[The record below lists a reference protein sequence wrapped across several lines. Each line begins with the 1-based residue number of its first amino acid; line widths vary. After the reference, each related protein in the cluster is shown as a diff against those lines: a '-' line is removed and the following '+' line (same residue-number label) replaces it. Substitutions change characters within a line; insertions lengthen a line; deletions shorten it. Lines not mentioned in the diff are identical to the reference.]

1 MAEIKVLS
9 EDTIDKIAAGEVVE
23 RPMSVVKELV
33 ENAMDAGSTAIT
45 VEIKNG
51 GIDFIRV
58 TDNGIGIEAKEVRMA
73 FARHATSKIRSAE
86 DLSSLSSMGFRGE
99 ALSSI
104 AAVAQVEVISK
115 TREALTGV
123 RYAIE
128 GAIEKDFEEVGAPD
142 GTTFLVKNL
151 FFNTP
156 VRRKFLKQPQTE
168 GSYVAELLERLAMS
182 RPDISF
188 KFTQNGQVKF
198 HTPGNGDLKE
208 VIYRIYGREIA
219 NHLVPIE
226 IEEERMQVKGFLGKP
241 EINRSN
247 RNFEHYFINSR
258 YVKSK
263 VLAKAI
269 EDGYKQYVMQHKF
282 PFVVLHFHMPAAEVD
297 VNVHPTKMEVRFS
310 DEQYV
315 YKTVAQSILSTFRS
329 KELIVNAAFGKDT
342 KVTKD
347 ENMPVYDKAKLSE
360 EQANLLKQLAAKEQE
375 PAKPVV
381 KPFVI
386 DFGAGENEAREK
398 RAVENGYVKNRTTET
413 LTVAE
418 NPLSETYH
426 AQSTIPNAQPETQF
440 ETQPKTQPEVQS
452 ILQRSPLAELY
463 SGKTPVTEQ
472 MEHDVKPVSVKPI
485 PYADPAKQTWTTAV
499 QADRTVQASE
509 AAADPSSE
517 DRDTKTGV
525 LDPLS
530 HVQITDVKQ
539 ETLFEEQF
547 LSEKA
552 KESYEILGQVF
563 GTYWIVAYSDRMY
576 MIDQHAA
583 HEKVKYER
591 LVAAVRAKDI
601 VVQNIMPPVVLQT
614 SAKEE
619 QVVLEHM
626 DAFLQLGFE
635 IEEFGDHTF
644 CLRAVP
650 VDLFGCSYQEL
661 FREVLDELMEG
672 PVTGTPEVV
681 LNKLA
686 SMACKAAVKGNTR
699 LNREEAVKLIDELL
713 TLENPYHCP
722 HGRPTIISMTKQEM
736 EKKFKRIV

>member
-58 TDNGIGIEAKEVRMA
+58 TDNGQGIAASEVRVA
-73 FARHATSKIRSAE
+73 FYRHATSKIRSAE
-86 DLSSLSSMGFRGE
+86 DLSSISSMGFRGE

-104 AAVAQVEVISK
+104 AAVAQVELITK
-115 TREALTGV
+115 TKDAITGV

-151 FFNTP
+151 FYNTP

-168 GSYVAELLERLAMS
+168 GSYVGELLERLALA

-188 KFTQNGQVKF
+188 KFVQNGQVKF

-219 NHLVPIE
+219 SHLVPIE
-226 IEEERMQVKGFLGKP
+226 VKEERLTMKGFLGKP

-263 VLAKAI
+263 ILAKAI

-282 PFVVLHFHMPAAEVD
+282 PFVVLHFGMSTEDVD

-315 YKTVAQSILSTFRS
+315 YKTVVQSIISTFRS
-329 KELIVNAAFGKDT
+329 KELIVNATFGKDN
-342 KVTKD
+342 KVSRM
-347 ENMPVYDKAKLSE
+347 ENMPVYDKTKVPEPFMVS
-360 EQANLLKQLAAKEQE
+360 KPAKEPIVQ
-375 PAKPVV
+375 KPVTASLPVKEPIKKV
-381 KPFVI
+381 KPFVL
-386 DFGAGENEAREK
+386 DFTEEAVAKEALSKEPVTMMREEPFVDIYSPKASDENK
-398 RAVENGYVKNRTTET
+398 
-413 LTVAE
+413 
-418 NPLSETYH
+418 
-426 AQSTIPNAQPETQF
+426 
-440 ETQPKTQPEVQS
+440 QS
-452 ILQRSPLAELY
+452 ITAEQNIL
-463 SGKTPVTEQ
+463 
-472 MEHDVKPVSVKPI
+472 EHI
-485 PYADPAKQTWTTAV
+485 QIAEAV
-499 QADRTVQASE
+499 
-509 AAADPSSE
+509 
-517 DRDTKTGV
+517 
-525 LDPLS
+525 
-530 HVQITDVKQ
+530 Q

-547 LSEKA
+547 LTEKS
-552 KESYEILGQVF
+552 KETYEILGQIF
-563 GTYWIVAYSDRMY
+563 GTYWIVSYSDRMY

-591 LVAAVRAKDI
+591 LVAAIQKKEVI
-601 VVQNIMPPVVLQT
+601 TQSIMPPVILQT

-619 QVVLEHM
+619 QVILERL
-626 DAFLQLGFE
+626 DAFLKLGFE
-635 IEEFGDHTF
+635 IEEFGDHAF

-650 VDLFGCSYQEL
+650 VDLYGCSYEEL
-661 FREVLDELMEG
+661 FKEVLDELMEG
-672 PVTGTPEVV
+672 AVSGTPEVV
-681 LNKLA
+681 ANKLA
-686 SMACKAAVKGNTR
+686 GMACKAAVKGNMK
-699 LNREEAVKLIDELL
+699 LSREEAVKLIDELL

-722 HGRPTIISMTKQEM
+722 HGRPTIISMTKQEI

>member
-1 MAEIKVLS
+1 MAEIRVLS

-33 ENAMDAGSTAIT
+33 ENAMDAGSTAVT

-58 TDNGIGIEAKEVRMA
+58 TDNGQGIAAGQVRIA
-73 FARHATSKIRSAE
+73 FARHATSKIRSAD
-86 DLSSLSSMGFRGE
+86 DLTCISSMGFRGE

-104 AAVAQVEVISK
+104 AAVAQVEVITK
-115 TREALTGV
+115 TKEELTGV
-123 RYAIE
+123 RYSIE
-128 GAIEKDFEEVGAPD
+128 GAMEKDFEEVGAPD
-142 GTTFLVKNL
+142 GTTFLIKNL
-151 FFNTP
+151 FYNTP
-156 VRRKFLKQPQTE
+156 VRRKFLKSPQTE
-168 GSYVAELLERLAMS
+168 AGYVGELLERLALA

-188 KFTQNGQVKF
+188 KFVQNGQVKF

-226 IEEERMQVKGFLGKP
+226 IKEERLCMKGFLGKP
-241 EINRSN
+241 EINRST
-247 RNFEHYFINSR
+247 RSFEHYFINSR

-282 PFVVLHFHMPAAEVD
+282 PFVVLHFDMQGEEVD

-315 YKTVAQSILSTFRS
+315 YRTVVQSIIHTFRS
-329 KELIVNAAFGKDT
+329 KELIVNASFGKDNRMS
-342 KVTKD
+342 KAEDK
-347 ENMPVYDKAKLSE
+347 PAYDKARVPEPYMVQRPAQNPPQNPPQQVVQKSVQSPPQQVE
-360 EQANLLKQLAAKEQE
+360 E
-375 PAKPVV
+375 KPVRQPRSQQPEQKNITPKPEASASELNHLGLPAAAPV
-381 KPFVI
+381 KKMAPFVI
-386 DFGAGENEAREK
+386 DFGDESIEDSKNVQPIEK
-398 RAVENGYVKNRTTET
+398 TVENLEKFTTLQEPA
-413 LTVAE
+413 LA
-418 NPLSETYH
+418 ETY
-426 AQSTIPNAQPETQF
+426 
-440 ETQPKTQPEVQS
+440 
-452 ILQRSPLAELY
+452 
-463 SGKTPVTEQ
+463 G
-472 MEHDVKPVSVKPI
+472 
-485 PYADPAKQTWTTAV
+485 
-499 QADRTVQASE
+499 
-509 AAADPSSE
+509 
-517 DRDTKTGV
+517 TGNN
-525 LDPLS
+525 LD
-530 HVQITDVKQ
+530 HIQIIDATQ
-539 ETLFEEQF
+539 ETLFGEQF

-552 KESYEILGQVF
+552 KESYEILGQIF

-591 LVAAVRAKDI
+591 LVKAIKEKD
-601 VVQNIMPPVVLQT
+601 VLSQSIMPPVILQT

-619 QVVLEHM
+619 QAVLEHM
-626 DAFLQLGFE
+626 EAFDQLGFE

-661 FREVLDELMEG
+661 FREVLDELMDG
-672 PVTGTPEVV
+672 PLTGAPEVV
-681 LNKLA
+681 LDKLA
-686 SMACKAAVKGNTR
+686 SMACKAAVKGNMKISSK
-699 LNREEAVKLIDELL
+699 EAEKLIDELL

-722 HGRPTIISMTKQEM
+722 HGRPTIISMTRQEV

>member
-1 MAEIKVLS
+1 MAEIKILS

-51 GIDFIRV
+51 GIDLIRV
-58 TDNGIGIEAKEVRMA
+58 TDNGQGIESEEIRLA

-86 DLSSLSSMGFRGE
+86 DLTNLSSMGFRGE

-104 AAVAQVEVISK
+104 AAVAQVEVVTK
-115 TREALTGV
+115 TKASLTGV
-123 RYAIE
+123 RYTIE

-188 KFTQNGQVKF
+188 KFMQNGQVKF

-226 IEEERMQVKGFLGKP
+226 INEERLSLKGFLGKP

-282 PFVVLHFHMPAAEVD
+282 PFVVLHFSMQAEEVD

-315 YKTVAQSILSTFRS
+315 YKTVTQSIISTFRS
-329 KELIVNAAFGKDT
+329 KELIVNATFGKDT
-342 KVTKD
+342 KESKKET
-347 ENMPVYDKAKLSE
+347 MPVYDKAKVPE
-360 EQANLLKQLAAKEQE
+360 PYMAQE
-375 PAKPVV
+375 KV
-381 KPFVI
+381 
-386 DFGAGENEAREK
+386 
-398 RAVENGYVKNRTTET
+398 
-413 LTVAE
+413 
-418 NPLSETYH
+418 
-426 AQSTIPNAQPETQF
+426 
-440 ETQPKTQPEVQS
+440 
-452 ILQRSPLAELY
+452 
-463 SGKTPVTEQ
+463 TPVTNNLGLPVTEPVKKAVPFVVDFGVEKEVQPIIKLSEQ
-472 MEHDVKPVSVKPI
+472 ATVVKEPALEETYKVKEPVKTEVQVPEITKPLENIQIVK
-485 PYADPAKQTWTTAV
+485 AT
-499 QADRTVQASE
+499 
-509 AAADPSSE
+509 
-517 DRDTKTGV
+517 
-525 LDPLS
+525 
-530 HVQITDVKQ
+530 Q

-552 KESYEILGQVF
+552 KETYEILGQIF
-563 GTYWIVAYSDRMY
+563 GTYWIVSYADRMY
-576 MIDQHAA
+576 LIDQHAA

-591 LVAAVRAKDI
+591 LVKAIAKKQ
-601 VVQNIMPPVVLQT
+601 VLTQSIMPPVVLQT

-619 QVVLEHM
+619 QAVLEHM
-626 DAFLQLGFE
+626 DAFLQMGFE
-635 IEEFGDHTF
+635 IEEFGDHAF

-650 VDLFGCSYQEL
+650 VDLYGCSYQEL
-661 FREVLDELMEG
+661 FRELLDEMIDG
-672 PVTGTPEVV
+672 PLTGAPEVV
-681 LNKLA
+681 MNKLA
-686 SMACKAAVKGNTR
+686 SMACKAAVKGNMKISHT
-699 LNREEAVKLIDELL
+699 EAVKLIDELL

-722 HGRPTIISMTKQEM
+722 HGRPTIISMTKQEI

>member
-58 TDNGIGIEAKEVRMA
+58 TDNGQGIESGEVRLA

-104 AAVAQVEVISK
+104 AAVAQVEVITK
-115 TREALTGV
+115 TGSSLTGV
-123 RYAIE
+123 HYTIE

-188 KFTQNGQVKF
+188 KFVQNGQVKF

-219 NHLVPIE
+219 SHLIPIE
-226 IEEERMQVKGFLGKP
+226 ITEERLTLKGFLGKS

-263 VLAKAI
+263 VVAKAI

-282 PFVVLHFHMPAAEVD
+282 PFVVLHFSMPSEEVD

-315 YKTVAQSILSTFRS
+315 YKTIAQSIISTFRS
-329 KELIVNAAFGKDT
+329 RELIVNATFGKDT
-342 KVTKD
+342 KVDKK
-347 ENMPVYDKAKLSE
+347 ENMPVYDKKSVP
-360 EQANLLKQLAAKEQE
+360 E
-375 PAKPVV
+375 PYMVPKAVQPVPMAKPVV
-381 KPFVI
+381 SSEKKLDSFVMNFDEEKNI
-386 DFGAGENEAREK
+386 VNTSSLEN
-398 RAVENGYVKNRTTET
+398 VVQNNVKETTLE
-413 LTVAE
+413 
-418 NPLSETYH
+418 ETYH
-426 AQSTIPNAQPETQF
+426 VVKKEEP
-440 ETQPKTQPEVQS
+440 PKT
-452 ILQRSPLAELY
+452 L
-463 SGKTPVTEQ
+463 
-472 MEHDVKPVSVKPI
+472 EHIQIVE
-485 PYADPAKQTWTTAV
+485 TT
-499 QADRTVQASE
+499 
-509 AAADPSSE
+509 
-517 DRDTKTGV
+517 
-525 LDPLS
+525 
-530 HVQITDVKQ
+530 Q

-547 LSEKA
+547 LTQKA
-552 KESYEILGQVF
+552 KETYEILGQIF
-563 GTYWIVAYSDRMY
+563 GTYWIVSYSDRMY

-591 LVAAVRAKDI
+591 LVSAIQKKD
-601 VVQNIMPPVVLQT
+601 VLVQNIMPPVILQT

-619 QVVLEHM
+619 QAVLEHM
-626 DAFLQLGFE
+626 KEFLQMGFE
-635 IEEFGDHTF
+635 IEEFGDHAF

-650 VDLFGCSYQEL
+650 VDLYGCSYQEL
-661 FREVLDELMEG
+661 FRDMLDEMMEG
-672 PVTGTPEVV
+672 PLTGAPEVV
-681 LNKLA
+681 MNKLA
-686 SMACKAAVKGNTR
+686 GMACKAAVKGNTKLSR
-699 LNREEAVKLIDELL
+699 AEAEKLIDELL

-722 HGRPTIISMTKQEM
+722 HGRPTIISMTRQEV

>member
-1 MAEIKVLS
+1 MAEIKILS

-51 GIDFIRV
+51 GIDLIRV
-58 TDNGIGIEAKEVRMA
+58 TDNGQGIESEEIRLA

-86 DLSSLSSMGFRGE
+86 DLTNLSSMGFRGE

-104 AAVAQVEVISK
+104 AAVAQVEVVTK
-115 TREALTGV
+115 TKASLTGV
-123 RYAIE
+123 RYTIE

-188 KFTQNGQVKF
+188 KFVQNGQVKF

-219 NHLVPIE
+219 SHLVPIE
-226 IEEERMQVKGFLGKP
+226 INEERLSLKGFLGKP

-282 PFVVLHFHMPAAEVD
+282 PFVVLHFSMQAEEVD

-315 YKTVAQSILSTFRS
+315 YKTVTQSIISTFRS
-329 KELIVNAAFGKDT
+329 KELIVNATFGKDT
-342 KVTKD
+342 KESKKET
-347 ENMPVYDKAKLSE
+347 MPVYDKAKVPE
-360 EQANLLKQLAAKEQE
+360 PYMAQE
-375 PAKPVV
+375 KV
-381 KPFVI
+381 
-386 DFGAGENEAREK
+386 
-398 RAVENGYVKNRTTET
+398 
-413 LTVAE
+413 
-418 NPLSETYH
+418 
-426 AQSTIPNAQPETQF
+426 
-440 ETQPKTQPEVQS
+440 
-452 ILQRSPLAELY
+452 
-463 SGKTPVTEQ
+463 TPVTNNLGLPVTEPVKKAVPFVVDFGVEKEVQPIIKLSEQ
-472 MEHDVKPVSVKPI
+472 ATVVKEPALEETYKVKEPVKTEVQVPEITKPLENIQIVK
-485 PYADPAKQTWTTAV
+485 AT
-499 QADRTVQASE
+499 
-509 AAADPSSE
+509 
-517 DRDTKTGV
+517 
-525 LDPLS
+525 
-530 HVQITDVKQ
+530 Q

-552 KESYEILGQVF
+552 KETYEILGQIF
-563 GTYWIVAYSDRMY
+563 GTYWIVSYADRMY
-576 MIDQHAA
+576 LIDQHAA

-591 LVAAVRAKDI
+591 LVKAIAKKQ
-601 VVQNIMPPVVLQT
+601 VLTQSIMPPVVLQT

-619 QVVLEHM
+619 QAVLEHM
-626 DAFLQLGFE
+626 DAFLQMGFE
-635 IEEFGDHTF
+635 IEEFGDHAF

-650 VDLFGCSYQEL
+650 VDLYGCSYQEL
-661 FREVLDELMEG
+661 FRELLDEMIDG
-672 PVTGTPEVV
+672 PLTGAPEVV
-681 LNKLA
+681 MNKLA
-686 SMACKAAVKGNTR
+686 SMACKAAVKGNMKISHT
-699 LNREEAVKLIDELL
+699 EAVKLIDELL

-722 HGRPTIISMTKQEM
+722 HGRPTIISMTKQEI

>member
-1 MAEIKVLS
+1 MAEIKILS

-51 GIDFIRV
+51 GIDLIRV
-58 TDNGIGIEAKEVRMA
+58 TDNGQGIEAGEIRLA

-86 DLSSLSSMGFRGE
+86 DLTNLSSMGFRGE

-104 AAVAQVEVISK
+104 AAVAQVEVVTK
-115 TREALTGV
+115 TKASLTGV
-123 RYAIE
+123 RYTIE
-128 GAIEKDFEEVGAPD
+128 GAMEKDFEEVGAPD
-142 GTTFLVKNL
+142 GTTFLVKNI

-188 KFTQNGQVKF
+188 KFVQNGQVKF

-226 IEEERMQVKGFLGKP
+226 MNEERLSLKGFLGKP

-247 RNFEHYFINSR
+247 RNFEHYFINAR

-282 PFVVLHFHMPAAEVD
+282 PFVVLHFSMPAEEVD

-315 YKTVAQSILSTFRS
+315 YKTVMQNIISTFRS
-329 KELIVNAAFGKDT
+329 KELIVNATFGKDT
-342 KVTKD
+342 KESKKD
-347 ENMPVYDKAKLSE
+347 SMPVYDKVKNDLGIPAAEPVKKAAPFVVDFSE
-360 EQANLLKQLAAKEQE
+360 EKEAKPIIKVSEQAIVVKEPALEETYKVKE
-375 PAKPVV
+375 PAK
-381 KPFVI
+381 I
-386 DFGAGENEAREK
+386 D
-398 RAVENGYVKNRTTET
+398 VQV
-413 LTVAE
+413 
-418 NPLSETYH
+418 
-426 AQSTIPNAQPETQF
+426 PETTKPLENIQII
-440 ETQPKTQPEVQS
+440 EATQS
-452 ILQRSPLAELY
+452 
-463 SGKTPVTEQ
+463 
-472 MEHDVKPVSVKPI
+472 
-485 PYADPAKQTWTTAV
+485 
-499 QADRTVQASE
+499 
-509 AAADPSSE
+509 
-517 DRDTKTGV
+517 
-525 LDPLS
+525 
-530 HVQITDVKQ
+530 
-539 ETLFEEQF
+539 TLFEEQF
-547 LSEKA
+547 LTQKA
-552 KESYEILGQVF
+552 KETYKILGQIF
-563 GTYWIVAYSDRMY
+563 GTYWIVGYADRMY
-576 MIDQHAA
+576 LIDQHAA

-591 LVAAVRAKDI
+591 LVKAIAEKQVLT
-601 VVQNIMPPVVLQT
+601 QSIMPPVILQT

-626 DAFLQLGFE
+626 NAFLQMGFE
-635 IEEFGDHTF
+635 IEEFGDHAF

-650 VDLFGCSYQEL
+650 VDLYGCSYQEL
-661 FREVLDELMEG
+661 FRELMDEMMDG
-672 PVTGTPEVV
+672 PLTGAPEVV
-681 LNKLA
+681 MNKLA
-686 SMACKAAVKGNTR
+686 SMACKAAVKGNMKISHT
-699 LNREEAVKLIDELL
+699 EAVKLIDELL

-722 HGRPTIISMTKQEM
+722 HGRPTIISMTKQEI

>member
-1 MAEIKVLS
+1 MAEIKILS

-51 GIDFIRV
+51 GIDLIRV
-58 TDNGIGIEAKEVRMA
+58 TDNGQGIESEEIRLA

-86 DLSSLSSMGFRGE
+86 DLTNLSSMGFRGE

-104 AAVAQVEVISK
+104 AAVAQVEVVTK
-115 TREALTGV
+115 TKASLTGV
-123 RYAIE
+123 RYTIE

-188 KFTQNGQVKF
+188 KFVQNGQVKF

-219 NHLVPIE
+219 SHLVPIE
-226 IEEERMQVKGFLGKP
+226 INEERLSLKGFLGKP

-282 PFVVLHFHMPAAEVD
+282 PFVVLHFSMQAEEVD

-315 YKTVAQSILSTFRS
+315 YKTVTQSIISTFRS
-329 KELIVNAAFGKDT
+329 KELIVNATFGKDT
-342 KVTKD
+342 KESKKET
-347 ENMPVYDKAKLSE
+347 MPVYDKAKVPE
-360 EQANLLKQLAAKEQE
+360 PYMAQE
-375 PAKPVV
+375 KV
-381 KPFVI
+381 
-386 DFGAGENEAREK
+386 
-398 RAVENGYVKNRTTET
+398 
-413 LTVAE
+413 
-418 NPLSETYH
+418 
-426 AQSTIPNAQPETQF
+426 
-440 ETQPKTQPEVQS
+440 
-452 ILQRSPLAELY
+452 
-463 SGKTPVTEQ
+463 TPVTNNLGLP
-472 MEHDVKPVSVKPI
+472 VTKPVKKAVPFVVDFGVEKEVQPIIKLSEQATVVKE
-485 PYADPAKQTWTTAV
+485 PALEETYKVKGPVKTEV
-499 QADRTVQASE
+499 QVPE
-509 AAADPSSE
+509 I
-517 DRDTKTGV
+517 TK
-525 LDPLS
+525 PLENI
-530 HVQITDVKQ
+530 QIVKATQ

-552 KESYEILGQVF
+552 KETYEILGQIF
-563 GTYWIVAYSDRMY
+563 GTYWIVSYADRMY
-576 MIDQHAA
+576 LIDQHAA

-591 LVAAVRAKDI
+591 LVKAIAKKQ
-601 VVQNIMPPVVLQT
+601 VLTQSIMPPVVLQT

-619 QVVLEHM
+619 QAVLEHM
-626 DAFLQLGFE
+626 DAFLQMGFE
-635 IEEFGDHTF
+635 IEEFGDHAF

-650 VDLFGCSYQEL
+650 VDLYGCSYQEL
-661 FREVLDELMEG
+661 FRELLDEMIDG
-672 PVTGTPEVV
+672 PLTGAPEVV
-681 LNKLA
+681 MNKLA
-686 SMACKAAVKGNTR
+686 SMACKAAVKGNMKISHT
-699 LNREEAVKLIDELL
+699 EAVKLIDELL

-722 HGRPTIISMTKQEM
+722 HGRPTIISMTKQEI

>member
-58 TDNGIGIEAKEVRMA
+58 TDNGQGIAASEVRVA
-73 FARHATSKIRSAE
+73 FYRHATSKIRSAE
-86 DLSSLSSMGFRGE
+86 DLSSISSMGFRGE

-104 AAVAQVEVISK
+104 AAVAQVELITK
-115 TREALTGV
+115 TRDAVTGV

-151 FFNTP
+151 FYNTP

-168 GSYVAELLERLAMS
+168 GSYVGELLERLALA

-188 KFTQNGQVKF
+188 KFVQNGQVKF

-219 NHLVPIE
+219 SHLVPIE
-226 IEEERMQVKGFLGKP
+226 VKEERLTMKGFLGKP

-263 VLAKAI
+263 ILAKAI

-282 PFVVLHFHMPAAEVD
+282 PFVVLHFGMSTEDVD

-315 YKTVAQSILSTFRS
+315 YKTVVQSIISTFRS
-329 KELIVNAAFGKDT
+329 KELIVNATFGKDN
-342 KVTKD
+342 KVSRM
-347 ENMPVYDKAKLSE
+347 ENMPVYDKTKVPEPFMVS
-360 EQANLLKQLAAKEQE
+360 KPAKEPIVQ
-375 PAKPVV
+375 KPVTASLPVKEPIKKV
-381 KPFVI
+381 KPFVL
-386 DFGAGENEAREK
+386 DFTEEAVAKEALSKEPVTMMREEPF
-398 RAVENGYVKNRTTET
+398 VDIY
-413 LTVAE
+413 
-418 NPLSETYH
+418 S
-426 AQSTIPNAQPETQF
+426 
-440 ETQPKTQPEVQS
+440 PKASDEKKQS
-452 ILQRSPLAELY
+452 ITAEQNIL
-463 SGKTPVTEQ
+463 
-472 MEHDVKPVSVKPI
+472 EHI
-485 PYADPAKQTWTTAV
+485 QIAEAV
-499 QADRTVQASE
+499 
-509 AAADPSSE
+509 
-517 DRDTKTGV
+517 
-525 LDPLS
+525 
-530 HVQITDVKQ
+530 Q

-547 LSEKA
+547 LTEKS
-552 KESYEILGQVF
+552 KETYEILGQIF
-563 GTYWIVAYSDRMY
+563 GTYWIVSYSDRMY

-591 LVAAVRAKDI
+591 LVAAIQAKEVI
-601 VVQNIMPPVVLQT
+601 TQSIMPPVILQT

-619 QVVLEHM
+619 QVILERL
-626 DAFLQLGFE
+626 DAFLKLGFE
-635 IEEFGDHTF
+635 IEEFGDHAF

-650 VDLFGCSYQEL
+650 VDLYGCSYEEL
-661 FREVLDELMEG
+661 FKEVLDELMEG
-672 PVTGTPEVV
+672 AVSGTPEVV
-681 LNKLA
+681 ANKLA
-686 SMACKAAVKGNTR
+686 GIACKAAVKGNMK
-699 LNREEAVKLIDELL
+699 LSREEAVKLIDELL

-722 HGRPTIISMTKQEM
+722 HGRPTIISMTKQEI

>member
-1 MAEIKVLS
+1 MAEIKILS
-9 EDTIDKIAAGEVVE
+9 EETIDKIAAGEVVE

-33 ENAMDAGSTAIT
+33 ENAFDAGSTAIT

-51 GIDFIRV
+51 GIDLIRV
-58 TDNGIGIEAKEVRMA
+58 TDNGQGIEAKEVRLA

-86 DLSSLSSMGFRGE
+86 DLTSLCSMGFRGE

-104 AAVAQVEVISK
+104 AAVAQVEVITK
-115 TREALTGV
+115 TKDSITGV

-128 GAIEKDFEEVGAPD
+128 GAVEKEFEEVGAPD

-188 KFTQNGQVKF
+188 KFMQNGQIKF

-219 NHLVPIE
+219 AHLVPVE
-226 IEEERMQVKGFLGKP
+226 ITEGTMTVKGFLGKP

-282 PFVVLHFHMPAAEVD
+282 PFVVLHFDMPAEEVD

-310 DEQYV
+310 DEQAV
-315 YKTVAQSILSTFRS
+315 YKTIVQGIIQTFRS
-329 KELIVNAAFGKDT
+329 KELIVNASFGKDNNT
-342 KVTKD
+342 QKAET
-347 ENMPVYDKAKLSE
+347 PVYEKAKVP
-360 EQANLLKQLAAKEQE
+360 E
-375 PAKPVV
+375 PFMVQPPVKKTV
-381 KPFVI
+381 PFVM
-386 DFGAGENEAREK
+386 DFEEK
-398 RAVENGYVKNRTTET
+398 PLKVEEVPLVEIYKVKEVPKQE
-413 LTVAE
+413 L
-418 NPLSETYH
+418 PK
-426 AQSTIPNAQPETQF
+426 PET
-440 ETQPKTQPEVQS
+440 P
-452 ILQRSPLAELY
+452 RPL
-463 SGKTPVTEQ
+463 
-472 MEHDVKPVSVKPI
+472 EHI
-485 PYADPAKQTWTTAV
+485 
-499 QADRTVQASE
+499 
-509 AAADPSSE
+509 
-517 DRDTKTGV
+517 
-525 LDPLS
+525 
-530 HVQITDVKQ
+530 QIADVKQ

-552 KESYEILGQVF
+552 KESYEILGQIF

-591 LVAAVRAKDI
+591 LIKALHAKS
-601 VVQNIMPPVVLQT
+601 VLTQSIMPPVIVQT

-619 QVVLEHM
+619 QVIIEHM
-626 DAFLQLGFE
+626 DAFLEMGFE
-635 IEEFGDHTF
+635 IEAFGDHAF

-650 VDLFGCSYQEL
+650 VDLYGCSYQEL
-661 FREVLDELMEG
+661 FHEMLDEMMEG
-672 PVTGTPEVV
+672 PVRGTPEAV
-681 LNKLA
+681 LDKLA
-686 SMACKAAVKGNTR
+686 SMACKAAVKGNMKLSR
-699 LNREEAVKLIDELL
+699 SEAIKLIDELL

-722 HGRPTIISMTKQEM
+722 HGRPTIISMTRQEV

>member
-1 MAEIKVLS
+1 MAEIKILS

-33 ENAMDAGSTAIT
+33 ENAMDAGSTAVT

-51 GIDFIRV
+51 GIDLIRV
-58 TDNGIGIEAKEVRMA
+58 TDNGQGIESEEIRLA

-86 DLSSLSSMGFRGE
+86 DLTNLSSMGFRGE

-104 AAVAQVEVISK
+104 AAVAQVEVVTK
-115 TREALTGV
+115 TKASLTGV
-123 RYAIE
+123 RYTIE

-188 KFTQNGQVKF
+188 KFVQNGQVKF

-219 NHLVPIE
+219 SHLVPIE
-226 IEEERMQVKGFLGKP
+226 INEERLSLKGFLGKP

-282 PFVVLHFHMPAAEVD
+282 PFVVLHFSMQAEEVD

-315 YKTVAQSILSTFRS
+315 YKTVTQSIISTFRS
-329 KELIVNAAFGKDT
+329 KELIVNATFGKDT
-342 KVTKD
+342 KESKKET
-347 ENMPVYDKAKLSE
+347 MPVYDKAKVPE
-360 EQANLLKQLAAKEQE
+360 PYMAQE
-375 PAKPVV
+375 KV
-381 KPFVI
+381 
-386 DFGAGENEAREK
+386 
-398 RAVENGYVKNRTTET
+398 
-413 LTVAE
+413 
-418 NPLSETYH
+418 
-426 AQSTIPNAQPETQF
+426 
-440 ETQPKTQPEVQS
+440 
-452 ILQRSPLAELY
+452 
-463 SGKTPVTEQ
+463 TPVTNNLGLP
-472 MEHDVKPVSVKPI
+472 VTKPVKKAVPFVVDFGVEKEVQPIIKLSEQATVVKE
-485 PYADPAKQTWTTAV
+485 PALEETYKVKEPVKTEV
-499 QADRTVQASE
+499 QVPE
-509 AAADPSSE
+509 I
-517 DRDTKTGV
+517 TK
-525 LDPLS
+525 PLENI
-530 HVQITDVKQ
+530 QIVKATQ

-552 KESYEILGQVF
+552 KETYEILGQIF
-563 GTYWIVAYSDRMY
+563 GTYWIVSYADRMY
-576 MIDQHAA
+576 LIDQHAA

-591 LVAAVRAKDI
+591 LVKAIAKKQ
-601 VVQNIMPPVVLQT
+601 VLTQSIMPPVVLQT

-619 QVVLEHM
+619 QVVLEHI
-626 DAFLQLGFE
+626 DAFLQMGFE
-635 IEEFGDHTF
+635 IEEFGDHAF

-650 VDLFGCSYQEL
+650 VDLYGCSYQEL
-661 FREVLDELMEG
+661 FRELLDEMMDG
-672 PVTGTPEVV
+672 PLTGAPEVV
-681 LNKLA
+681 MNKLA
-686 SMACKAAVKGNTR
+686 SMACKAAVKGNMKISHT
-699 LNREEAVKLIDELL
+699 EAVKLIDELL

-722 HGRPTIISMTKQEM
+722 HGRPTIISMTKQEI

>member
-1 MAEIKVLS
+1 MAEIKILS

-51 GIDFIRV
+51 GIDLIRV
-58 TDNGIGIEAKEVRMA
+58 TDNGQGIEAAEIRLA

-86 DLSSLSSMGFRGE
+86 DLTSLSSMGFRGE

-104 AAVAQVEVISK
+104 AAVAQVEVVTK
-115 TREALTGV
+115 TRAALTGI
-123 RYAIE
+123 RYTIE
-128 GAIEKDFEEVGAPD
+128 GAMEKDFEEVGAPD

-188 KFTQNGQVKF
+188 KFVQNGQVKF

-226 IEEERMQVKGFLGKP
+226 INEERLSLKGFLGKP

-247 RNFEHYFINSR
+247 RNFEHYFINAR

-282 PFVVLHFHMPAAEVD
+282 PFVVLHFSMPAAEVD

-315 YKTVAQSILSTFRS
+315 YKTVMQSIINTFRS
-329 KELIVNAAFGKDT
+329 KELIVNATFGKDT
-342 KVTKD
+342 KESKKASV
-347 ENMPVYDKAKLSE
+347 PVYDKAKVPEPYMVQPKEISSL
-360 EQANLLKQLAAKEQE
+360 NKLGLPAAE
-375 PAKPVV
+375 PAKKVA
-381 KPFVI
+381 PFVM
-386 DFGAGENEAREK
+386 DFDYEK
-398 RAVENGYVKNRTTET
+398 VKEPT
-413 LTVAE
+413 LE
-418 NPLSETYH
+418 ETYKVKEP
-426 AQSTIPNAQPETQF
+426 AKSDVQVPETTKPLQNIQIM
-440 ETQPKTQPEVQS
+440 EATQS
-452 ILQRSPLAELY
+452 
-463 SGKTPVTEQ
+463 
-472 MEHDVKPVSVKPI
+472 
-485 PYADPAKQTWTTAV
+485 
-499 QADRTVQASE
+499 
-509 AAADPSSE
+509 
-517 DRDTKTGV
+517 
-525 LDPLS
+525 
-530 HVQITDVKQ
+530 
-539 ETLFEEQF
+539 TLFEEQF
-547 LSEKA
+547 LSETA
-552 KESYEILGQVF
+552 KETYDILGQIF
-563 GTYWIVAYSDRMY
+563 GTYWIVSYADRMY
-576 MIDQHAA
+576 LIDQHAA

-591 LVAAVRAKDI
+591 LVKAIAEKQVLT
-601 VVQNIMPPVVLQT
+601 QSIMPPVILQT

-619 QVVLEHM
+619 QVILEHL
-626 DAFLQLGFE
+626 DAFLQMGFE
-635 IEEFGDHTF
+635 IEEFGDHAF

-650 VDLFGCSYQEL
+650 VDLYGCSYQEL
-661 FREVLDELMEG
+661 FRELLDEMMDG
-672 PVTGTPEVV
+672 PLTGAPEVV
-681 LNKLA
+681 MNKLA
-686 SMACKAAVKGNTR
+686 SMACKAAVKGNMKISHA
-699 LNREEAVKLIDELL
+699 EAVKLVDELL

-722 HGRPTIISMTKQEM
+722 HGRPTIISMTKQEI

>member
-1 MAEIKVLS
+1 MAEIKILS

-51 GIDFIRV
+51 GIDLIRV
-58 TDNGIGIEAKEVRMA
+58 TDNGQGIESEEIRLA

-86 DLSSLSSMGFRGE
+86 DLTNLSSMGFRGE

-104 AAVAQVEVISK
+104 AAVAQVEVVTK
-115 TREALTGV
+115 TKASLTGV
-123 RYAIE
+123 RYTIE
-128 GAIEKDFEEVGAPD
+128 GAMEKDFEEVGAPD

-188 KFTQNGQVKF
+188 KFVQNGQVKF

-219 NHLVPIE
+219 NHLVSIE
-226 IEEERMQVKGFLGKP
+226 INEERLSLKGFLGKP

-247 RNFEHYFINSR
+247 RNFEHYFINAR

-282 PFVVLHFHMPAAEVD
+282 PFVVLHFSMPAEEVD

-315 YKTVAQSILSTFRS
+315 YKTVTQSIISTFRS
-329 KELIVNAAFGKDT
+329 KELIVNATFGKDT
-342 KVTKD
+342 KESKKET
-347 ENMPVYDKAKLSE
+347 MPVYDKAKVTE
-360 EQANLLKQLAAKEQE
+360 PYMAQEKVTPITNNLGL
-375 PAKPVV
+375 
-381 KPFVI
+381 
-386 DFGAGENEAREK
+386 
-398 RAVENGYVKNRTTET
+398 
-413 LTVAE
+413 
-418 NPLSETYH
+418 
-426 AQSTIPNAQPETQF
+426 
-440 ETQPKTQPEVQS
+440 
-452 ILQRSPLAELY
+452 
-463 SGKTPVTEQ
+463 PVTEP
-472 MEHDVKPVSVKPI
+472 VKKAVPFVVDFGVEKEVQPIIKLSEQATVVKEPALEETYKVKEPVKTEVQVPEITKPLENIQIVK
-485 PYADPAKQTWTTAV
+485 AT
-499 QADRTVQASE
+499 
-509 AAADPSSE
+509 
-517 DRDTKTGV
+517 
-525 LDPLS
+525 
-530 HVQITDVKQ
+530 Q

-552 KESYEILGQVF
+552 KETYEILGQIF
-563 GTYWIVAYSDRMY
+563 GTYWIVSYADRMY
-576 MIDQHAA
+576 LIDQHAA

-591 LVAAVRAKDI
+591 LVKAIAKKQ
-601 VVQNIMPPVVLQT
+601 VLTQSIMPPVVLQT

-626 DAFLQLGFE
+626 DAFLQMGFE
-635 IEEFGDHTF
+635 IEEFGDHAF

-650 VDLFGCSYQEL
+650 VDLYGCSYQEL
-661 FREVLDELMEG
+661 FRELLDEMMDG
-672 PVTGTPEVV
+672 PLTGAPEVV
-681 LNKLA
+681 MNKLA
-686 SMACKAAVKGNTR
+686 SMACKAAVKGNMKISHT
-699 LNREEAVKLIDELL
+699 EAVKLIDELL

-722 HGRPTIISMTKQEM
+722 HGRPTIISMTKQEI

>member
-1 MAEIKVLS
+1 MAEIRVLS
-9 EDTIDKIAAGEVVE
+9 EETIDKIAAGEVVE

-33 ENAMDAGSTAIT
+33 ENAMDAGSTSVT

-58 TDNGIGIEAKEVRMA
+58 TDNGQGIETGEVRVA
-73 FARHATSKIRSAE
+73 FARHATSKIRCVE
-86 DLSSLSSMGFRGE
+86 DLTSLYSMGFRGE

-104 AAVAQVEVISK
+104 AAVAQVEVVTK
-115 TREALTGV
+115 TKESLTGV
-123 RYAIE
+123 RYTIE
-128 GAIEKDFEEVGAPD
+128 GAVEKDFEEVGAPN

-168 GSYVAELLERLAMS
+168 AAYVAELLERLAMS

-188 KFTQNGQVKF
+188 KFIQNGQVKF

-226 IEEERMQVKGFLGKP
+226 VTEERLTLKGFLGKP

-282 PFVVLHFHMPAAEVD
+282 PFVVLHFSMPAEEVD

-310 DEQYV
+310 DEQYI
-315 YKTVAQSILSTFRS
+315 YKTVAQSIISTFRS
-329 KELIVNAAFGKDT
+329 RELIVNATFGKEEKAGRKED
-342 KVTKD
+342 
-347 ENMPVYDKAKLSE
+347 MPVYDKKEEAASTLKNLGLPTPPPVKKVVPFMVDFTEKKLEAVKEPTLE
-360 EQANLLKQLAAKEQE
+360 EIYQVKK
-375 PAKPVV
+375 PKPV
-381 KPFVI
+381 
-386 DFGAGENEAREK
+386 E
-398 RAVENGYVKNRTTET
+398 
-413 LTVAE
+413 
-418 NPLSETYH
+418 
-426 AQSTIPNAQPETQF
+426 IP
-440 ETQPKTQPEVQS
+440 
-452 ILQRSPLAELY
+452 
-463 SGKTPVTEQ
+463 
-472 MEHDVKPVSVKPI
+472 
-485 PYADPAKQTWTTAV
+485 
-499 QADRTVQASE
+499 
-509 AAADPSSE
+509 
-517 DRDTKTGV
+517 
-525 LDPLS
+525 
-530 HVQITDVKQ
+530 KQ

-547 LSEKA
+547 LTEKA
-552 KESYEILGQVF
+552 KESYEILGQIF
-563 GTYWIVAYSDRMY
+563 GTYWIISYSDRMY

-591 LVAAVRAKDI
+591 LVAAIQKKNVA
-601 VVQNIMPPVVLQT
+601 VQNIMPPVILQT

-619 QVVLEHM
+619 QVILEHLEQ
-626 DAFLQLGFE
+626 FLQMGFE
-635 IEEFGDHTF
+635 IEEFGDHAF

-650 VDLFGCSYQEL
+650 MDLYGASYTEL
-661 FREVLDELMEG
+661 FREMLDEMMEG
-672 PVTGTPEVV
+672 PITGAPEVV
-681 LNKLA
+681 MNKLA
-686 SMACKAAVKGNTR
+686 SMACKAAVKGNMKISR
-699 LNREEAVKLIDELL
+699 DEAVKLIDELL

-722 HGRPTIISMTKQEM
+722 HGRPTIISMTKQEI

>member
-58 TDNGIGIEAKEVRMA
+58 TDNGQGIESGEVRLA

-104 AAVAQVEVISK
+104 AAVAQVEVITK
-115 TREALTGV
+115 TGSSLTGV
-123 RYAIE
+123 HYTIE

-188 KFTQNGQVKF
+188 KFVQNGQVKF

-219 NHLVPIE
+219 SHLIPIE
-226 IEEERMQVKGFLGKP
+226 ITEERLTLKGFLGKS

-263 VLAKAI
+263 VVAKAI

-282 PFVVLHFHMPAAEVD
+282 PFVVLHFSMPSEEVD

-315 YKTVAQSILSTFRS
+315 YKTIAQSIISTFRS
-329 KELIVNAAFGKDT
+329 RELIVNATFGKDT
-342 KVTKD
+342 KVDKK
-347 ENMPVYDKAKLSE
+347 ENMPVYDKKSVP
-360 EQANLLKQLAAKEQE
+360 E
-375 PAKPVV
+375 PYMVPKAVQPVPMAKPVV
-381 KPFVI
+381 SSEKKLDSFVMNFDEEKNI
-386 DFGAGENEAREK
+386 VNTSSLEN
-398 RAVENGYVKNRTTET
+398 VVQNNVKETTLE
-413 LTVAE
+413 
-418 NPLSETYH
+418 ETYH
-426 AQSTIPNAQPETQF
+426 VVKKEEP
-440 ETQPKTQPEVQS
+440 PKT
-452 ILQRSPLAELY
+452 L
-463 SGKTPVTEQ
+463 
-472 MEHDVKPVSVKPI
+472 EHIQIVE
-485 PYADPAKQTWTTAV
+485 TT
-499 QADRTVQASE
+499 
-509 AAADPSSE
+509 
-517 DRDTKTGV
+517 
-525 LDPLS
+525 
-530 HVQITDVKQ
+530 Q

-547 LSEKA
+547 LTQKA
-552 KESYEILGQVF
+552 KETYEILGQIF
-563 GTYWIVAYSDRMY
+563 GTYWIVSYSDRMY

-591 LVAAVRAKDI
+591 LVSAIQKKD
-601 VVQNIMPPVVLQT
+601 VLVQNIMPPVILQT

-619 QVVLEHM
+619 QAVLEHM
-626 DAFLQLGFE
+626 KEFLQMGFE
-635 IEEFGDHTF
+635 IEEFGDHAF

-650 VDLFGCSYQEL
+650 VDLYGCSYQEL
-661 FREVLDELMEG
+661 FRDMLDEMMEG
-672 PVTGTPEVV
+672 PLTGAPEVV
-681 LNKLA
+681 MNRLA
-686 SMACKAAVKGNTR
+686 GMACKAAVKGNTKLSR
-699 LNREEAVKLIDELL
+699 AEAEKLIDELL

-722 HGRPTIISMTKQEM
+722 HGRPTIISMTRQEV

>member
-1 MAEIKVLS
+1 MAQIKVLS

-58 TDNGIGIEAKEVRMA
+58 TDNGQGIAASEVRVA
-73 FARHATSKIRSAE
+73 FYRHATSKIRSAE
-86 DLSSLSSMGFRGE
+86 DLSSISSMGFRGE

-104 AAVAQVEVISK
+104 AAVAQVELITK
-115 TREALTGV
+115 TKDTITGV

-128 GAIEKDFEEVGAPD
+128 GAIEKDFEEIGAPD

-151 FFNTP
+151 FYNTP
-156 VRRKFLKQPQTE
+156 VRRKFLKQAQTE
-168 GSYVAELLERLAMS
+168 GSYVGELLERLALA

-188 KFTQNGQVKF
+188 KFVQNGQVKF

-219 NHLVPIE
+219 SHLVPIE
-226 IEEERMQVKGFLGKP
+226 IKEERLTLKGFLGKP

-263 VLAKAI
+263 ILAKAI

-282 PFVVLHFHMPAAEVD
+282 PFVVLHFGMSTEDVD

-315 YKTVAQSILSTFRS
+315 YKTVVQSIRSTFRS
-329 KELIVNAAFGKDT
+329 KELIVNATFGKDN
-342 KVTKD
+342 KVSRA
-347 ENMPVYDKAKLSE
+347 ENMPVYDKTKVPEPFMVQKTAPAAQVQATLPPVEPVKKVTPFVLDFREAPAKVQE
-360 EQANLLKQLAAKEQE
+360 ETLDALYHKKEPEQKVVSE
-375 PAKPVV
+375 PARVSEPMISEQKPM
-381 KPFVI
+381 P
-386 DFGAGENEAREK
+386 ESQS
-398 RAVENGYVKNRTTET
+398 T
-413 LTVAE
+413 LT
-418 NPLSETYH
+418 H
-426 AQSTIPNAQPETQF
+426 I
-440 ETQPKTQPEVQS
+440 
-452 ILQRSPLAELY
+452 
-463 SGKTPVTEQ
+463 
-472 MEHDVKPVSVKPI
+472 
-485 PYADPAKQTWTTAV
+485 
-499 QADRTVQASE
+499 
-509 AAADPSSE
+509 
-517 DRDTKTGV
+517 
-525 LDPLS
+525 
-530 HVQITDVKQ
+530 QITEAVQ

-547 LSEKA
+547 LSEKS
-552 KESYEILGQVF
+552 KETYEILGQIF
-563 GTYWIVAYSDRMY
+563 GTYWIVSYSDRMY

-591 LVAAVRAKDI
+591 LVAAIQAKE
-601 VVQNIMPPVVLQT
+601 VLAQSIMPPVILQT

-619 QVVLEHM
+619 QVILEHL

-635 IEEFGDHTF
+635 IEEFGDHAF

-650 VDLFGCSYQEL
+650 VDLYGCSYQEL

-672 PVTGTPEVV
+672 AVSGTPEVV
-681 LNKLA
+681 ANKLA
-686 SMACKAAVKGNTR
+686 GMACKAAVKGNMK
-699 LNREEAVKLIDELL
+699 LSREEAVKLIDELL

-722 HGRPTIISMTKQEM
+722 HGRPTIISMTKQEI

>member
-1 MAEIKVLS
+1 MAEIKILS

-33 ENAMDAGSTAIT
+33 ENAMDAGSTAVT

-51 GIDFIRV
+51 GIDLIRV
-58 TDNGIGIEAKEVRMA
+58 TDNGQGIESEEIRLA

-86 DLSSLSSMGFRGE
+86 DLTNLSSMGFRGE

-104 AAVAQVEVISK
+104 AAVAQVEVVTK
-115 TREALTGV
+115 TKASLTGV
-123 RYAIE
+123 RYTIE

-188 KFTQNGQVKF
+188 KFVQNGQVKF

-219 NHLVPIE
+219 SHLVPIE
-226 IEEERMQVKGFLGKP
+226 INEERLSLKGFLGKP

-282 PFVVLHFHMPAAEVD
+282 PFVVLHFSMQAEEVD

-315 YKTVAQSILSTFRS
+315 YKTVTQSIISTFRS
-329 KELIVNAAFGKDT
+329 KELIVNATFGKDT
-342 KVTKD
+342 KESKKET
-347 ENMPVYDKAKLSE
+347 MPVYDKAKVPE
-360 EQANLLKQLAAKEQE
+360 PYMAQE
-375 PAKPVV
+375 KV
-381 KPFVI
+381 
-386 DFGAGENEAREK
+386 
-398 RAVENGYVKNRTTET
+398 
-413 LTVAE
+413 
-418 NPLSETYH
+418 
-426 AQSTIPNAQPETQF
+426 
-440 ETQPKTQPEVQS
+440 
-452 ILQRSPLAELY
+452 
-463 SGKTPVTEQ
+463 TPVTNNLGLPVTEPVKKAVPFVVDFGVEKEVQPIIKLSEQ
-472 MEHDVKPVSVKPI
+472 ATVVKEPALEETYKVKEPVKTEVQVPEITKPLENIQIVK
-485 PYADPAKQTWTTAV
+485 AT
-499 QADRTVQASE
+499 
-509 AAADPSSE
+509 
-517 DRDTKTGV
+517 
-525 LDPLS
+525 
-530 HVQITDVKQ
+530 Q

-552 KESYEILGQVF
+552 KETYEILGQIF
-563 GTYWIVAYSDRMY
+563 GTYWIVSYADRMY
-576 MIDQHAA
+576 LIDQHAA

-591 LVAAVRAKDI
+591 LVKAIADKQVLT
-601 VVQNIMPPVVLQT
+601 QSIMPPVILQT
-614 SAKEE
+614 SAKDE

-626 DAFLQLGFE
+626 DAFLQMGFE
-635 IEEFGDHTF
+635 IEEFGDHAF

-650 VDLFGCSYQEL
+650 VDLYGCSYQEL
-661 FREVLDELMEG
+661 FKELMDEMMDG
-672 PVTGTPEVV
+672 PLTGAPEVV
-681 LNKLA
+681 MNKLA
-686 SMACKAAVKGNTR
+686 SMACKAAVKGNMKISHT
-699 LNREEAVKLIDELL
+699 EAVKLIDELL

-722 HGRPTIISMTKQEM
+722 HGRPTIISMAKQEI

>member
-1 MAEIKVLS
+1 MAEIKILS

-33 ENAMDAGSTAIT
+33 ENAMDAGSTAVT

-51 GIDFIRV
+51 GIDLIRV
-58 TDNGIGIEAKEVRMA
+58 TDNGQGIEAEEIRLA

-86 DLSSLSSMGFRGE
+86 DLTNLSSMGFRGE

-104 AAVAQVEVISK
+104 AAVARVEVVTK
-115 TREALTGV
+115 TKASLTGV
-123 RYAIE
+123 RYTIE

-188 KFTQNGQVKF
+188 KFVQNGQVKF

-219 NHLVPIE
+219 SHLVPIE
-226 IEEERMQVKGFLGKP
+226 INEERLYLKGFLGKP

-282 PFVVLHFHMPAAEVD
+282 PFVVLHFSMPAEEVD

-315 YKTVAQSILSTFRS
+315 YKTVTQSIISTFRS
-329 KELIVNAAFGKDT
+329 KELIVNATFGKDT
-342 KVTKD
+342 KESKKET
-347 ENMPVYDKAKLSE
+347 MPVYDKAKVPE
-360 EQANLLKQLAAKEQE
+360 PYMAQE
-375 PAKPVV
+375 KV
-381 KPFVI
+381 
-386 DFGAGENEAREK
+386 
-398 RAVENGYVKNRTTET
+398 
-413 LTVAE
+413 
-418 NPLSETYH
+418 
-426 AQSTIPNAQPETQF
+426 
-440 ETQPKTQPEVQS
+440 
-452 ILQRSPLAELY
+452 
-463 SGKTPVTEQ
+463 TPVTNNLGLPVTEPVKKTVPFVVDFGVEKEVQPIIKLSEQ
-472 MEHDVKPVSVKPI
+472 ATVVKEPALEETYKVKGPVKTEVQVPEITKPLENIQIVK
-485 PYADPAKQTWTTAV
+485 AT
-499 QADRTVQASE
+499 
-509 AAADPSSE
+509 
-517 DRDTKTGV
+517 
-525 LDPLS
+525 
-530 HVQITDVKQ
+530 Q

-552 KESYEILGQVF
+552 KETYEILGQIF
-563 GTYWIVAYSDRMY
+563 GTYWIVSYADRMY
-576 MIDQHAA
+576 LIDQHAA

-591 LVAAVRAKDI
+591 LVKAIAKKQ
-601 VVQNIMPPVVLQT
+601 VLTQSIMPPVVLQT

-619 QVVLEHM
+619 QVVLEHI
-626 DAFLQLGFE
+626 DAFLQMGFE
-635 IEEFGDHTF
+635 IEEFGDHAF

-650 VDLFGCSYQEL
+650 VDLYGCSYQEL
-661 FREVLDELMEG
+661 FRELLDEMMDG
-672 PVTGTPEVV
+672 PLTGAPEVV
-681 LNKLA
+681 MNKLA
-686 SMACKAAVKGNTR
+686 SMACKAAVKGNMKISHT
-699 LNREEAVKLIDELL
+699 EAVKLIDELL

-722 HGRPTIISMTKQEM
+722 HGRPTIISMTKQEI

>member
-1 MAEIKVLS
+1 MAEIKILS

-33 ENAMDAGSTAIT
+33 ENAMDAGAGAIT

-58 TDNGIGIEAKEVRMA
+58 TDNGQGMEAKEVRLA
-73 FARHATSKIRSAE
+73 FARHATSKIRSVE
-86 DLSSLSSMGFRGE
+86 DLTSIASMGFRGE

-104 AAVAQVEVISK
+104 AAVAQVELITK
-115 TREALTGV
+115 TKDALTGV

-128 GAIEKDFEEVGAPD
+128 GAVEKEFEEVGAPD

-168 GSYVAELLERLAMS
+168 GGYIAELLERLAMA

-188 KFTQNGQVKF
+188 KFIQNGQIKL
-198 HTPGNGDLKE
+198 HTPGNDDLKE

-219 NHLVPIE
+219 NHLVPVDVQD
-226 IEEERMQVKGFLGKP
+226 ERITIKGFLGKP

-282 PFVVLHFHMPAAEVD
+282 PFVVLHFGIPSGEVD

-315 YKTVAQSILSTFRS
+315 YKTVVQKIISSFRS

-342 KVTKD
+342 KVSKA
-347 ENMPVYDKAKLSE
+347 ENMPVYDKAKIPEPFMMQKTSE
-360 EQANLLKQLAAKEQE
+360 VKPAVKSIMQDTEVKIPENGVQQISNPVEPFVMDFENIPLVQEQE
-375 PAKPVV
+375 LKEVYQ
-381 KPFVI
+381 
-386 DFGAGENEAREK
+386 G
-398 RAVENGYVKNRTTET
+398 
-413 LTVAE
+413 
-418 NPLSETYH
+418 SH
-426 AQSTIPNAQPETQF
+426 MPET
-440 ETQPKTQPEVQS
+440 PVQ
-452 ILQRSPLAELY
+452 
-463 SGKTPVTEQ
+463 
-472 MEHDVKPVSVKPI
+472 PVSEPHSLAHI
-485 PYADPAKQTWTTAV
+485 QII
-499 QADRTVQASE
+499 E
-509 AAADPSSE
+509 A
-517 DRDTKTGV
+517 T
-525 LDPLS
+525 
-530 HVQITDVKQ
+530 Q

-552 KESYEILGQVF
+552 RETYEILGQIF
-563 GTYWIVAYSDRMY
+563 GTYWIVVYSDRMY

-583 HEKVKYER
+583 HEKVKYEH
-591 LVAAVRAKDI
+591 LVASIRTKEVMSQS
-601 VVQNIMPPVVLQT
+601 VMPPVILQT

-619 QVVLEHM
+619 QTILEHM
-626 DAFLQLGFE
+626 EAFGQIGFE
-635 IEEFGDHTF
+635 IEAFGDHAF

-650 VDLFGCSYQEL
+650 VDLYGCSYQEL
-661 FREVLDELMEG
+661 FREMLDEMMDG
-672 PVTGTPEVV
+672 PLNGAPEVV

-686 SMACKAAVKGNTR
+686 GMACKAAVKGNKKMSR
-699 LNREEAVKLIDELL
+699 DEAVKLIDELL

-722 HGRPTIISMTKQEM
+722 HGRPIIISMTQQEI